1 MGYGG
6 KGRDKDDETSVED
19 ALPAGFGSSFSDKTI
34 RMKFVR
40 KVYSILLIQLLVT
53 TAIIA
58 VFILTPVRGLMCR
71 EGTAGLD
78 QRCHRS
84 DSALILYIVSYIV
97 FIVTYF
103 AIACCERVRKRSPGN
118 IIAITIFTLSLSL
131 LVSTICLFHDV
142 TWVLMA
148 MGITAALCLGLT
160 LFSFQTKIDFTG
172 LGPYLFIAC
181 WCLFIFGIMAVIF
194 ASTGNSVLYTVYS
207 CLMALLFA
215 MYLIYDTQMII
226 GGKKHSISPE
236 EHIYASITIY
246 VDVVYI
252 FLAILGIGGRN

>member
-1 MGYGG
+1 M
-6 KGRDKDDETSVED
+6 
-19 ALPAGFGSSFSDKTI
+19 
-34 RMKFVR
+34 
-40 KVYSILLIQLLVT
+40 
-53 TAIIA
+53 
-58 VFILTPVRGLMCR
+58 
-71 EGTAGLD
+71 
-78 QRCHRS
+78 
-84 DSALILYIVSYIV
+84 ILYIVSYVV

-194 ASTGNSVLYTVYS
+194 ASTGNRVLYTGIKRFLTNCYNIFS
-207 CLMALLFA
+207 WHDWQILF
-215 MYLIYDTQMII
+215 IY
-226 GGKKHSISPE
+226 
-236 EHIYASITIY
+236 
-246 VDVVYI
+246 
-252 FLAILGIGGRN
+252 

>member
-1 MGYGG
+1 MGG
-6 KGRDKDDETSVED
+6 KDNGNMEED
-19 ALPAGFGSSFSDKTI
+19 ALPQGFGSSFSDRSI
-34 RMKFVR
+34 RMRFVR

-53 TAIIA
+53 TGIIA
-58 VFILTPVRGLMCR
+58 IFILTPVRGMMCR
-71 EGTAGLD
+71 GGSASLD
-78 QRCHRS
+78 ERCIRNEN
-84 DSALILYIVSYIV
+84 AMILYIVSYVV

-194 ASTGNSVLYTVYS
+194 ASTGNRVLYTVYS
-207 CLMALLFA
+207 SLMALLFS
-215 MYLIYDTQMII
+215 MFLVYDTQRIM

-236 EHIYASITIY
+236 EHIWASIEIY
-246 VDVVYI
+246 IDVVYI
-252 FLAILGIGGRN
+252 FLAILGIGGRD

>member
-1 MGYGG
+1 MGG
-6 KGRDKDDETSVED
+6 KDNGNMEEE
-19 ALPAGFGSSFSDKTI
+19 ALPVGFGTSFSDKAI
-34 RMKFVR
+34 RMRFVR
-40 KVYSILLIQLLVT
+40 KVYSILLIQLAVT
-53 TAIIA
+53 TGIVAL
-58 VFILTPVRGLMCR
+58 FILSPIRGLMCA
-71 EGTAGLD
+71 EGTSSLD
-78 QRCHRS
+78 QRCVHNG
-84 DSALILYIVSYIV
+84 SAMVLYIVSYVV

-118 IIAITIFTLSLSL
+118 IIAISIFTLSLSL

-181 WCLFIFGIMAVIF
+181 WCLFIFGIMAIIF
-194 ASTGNSVLYTVYS
+194 SSTGNNVLYTVYS
-207 CLMALLFA
+207 SLMALLFS
-215 MYLIYDTQMII
+215 MFLVYDTQRIM

-236 EHIYASITIY
+236 EHIFASITIY
-246 VDVVYI
+246 IDVVYI
-252 FLAILGIGGRN
+252 FLAILGIGGRD

>member
-1 MGYGG
+1 M
-6 KGRDKDDETSVED
+6 
-19 ALPAGFGSSFSDKTI
+19 
-34 RMKFVR
+34 
-40 KVYSILLIQLLVT
+40 
-53 TAIIA
+53 
-58 VFILTPVRGLMCR
+58 
-71 EGTAGLD
+71 
-78 QRCHRS
+78 
-84 DSALILYIVSYIV
+84 ILYIVSYVV

-172 LGPYLFIAC
+172 ILVRFPIHLKNFPIKTSWTHEHTKVLMSCILFLGLGPYLFIAC

-194 ASTGNSVLYTVYS
+194 ASTGNRVLYTGKCWHYLSYVFSSGS
-207 CLMALLFA
+207 CL
-215 MYLIYDTQMII
+215 
-226 GGKKHSISPE
+226 
-236 EHIYASITIY
+236 ITNCHHY
-246 VDVVYI
+246 
-252 FLAILGIGGRN
+252 FLQFTAPWWPCYFRCFWFMTHKE

>member
-1 MGYGG
+1 M
-6 KGRDKDDETSVED
+6 
-19 ALPAGFGSSFSDKTI
+19 
-34 RMKFVR
+34 
-40 KVYSILLIQLLVT
+40 VYNF
-53 TAIIA
+53 IIY
-58 VFILTPVRGLMCR
+58 FR
-71 EGTAGLD
+71 GLD

-172 LGPYLFIAC
+172 KYRHKF
-181 WCLFIFGIMAVIF
+181 
-194 ASTGNSVLYTVYS
+194 
-207 CLMALLFA
+207 
-215 MYLIYDTQMII
+215 
-226 GGKKHSISPE
+226 
-236 EHIYASITIY
+236 
-246 VDVVYI
+246 VYI
-252 FLAILGIGGRN
+252 WYVGVIRVTNIRFCLP

>member
-1 MGYGG
+1 MKSY
-6 KGRDKDDETSVED
+6 RNVDTEAMPVI
-19 ALPAGFGSSFSDKTI
+19 FGPSFSEQNI
-34 RMKFVR
+34 RLKFIR
-40 KVYSILLIQLLVT
+40 KVYSILFSQLLAT
-53 TAIIA
+53 TLIVAL
-58 VFILTPVRGLMCR
+58 FILTPIRGLMCQNPSS
-71 EGTAGLD
+71 LD
-78 QRCHRS
+78 QRCSRNTN
-84 DSALILYIVSYIV
+84 AMILYIVSYVV

-194 ASTGNSVLYTVYS
+194 SSTGNNVLYTVYS
-207 CLMALLFA
+207 SLMALLFS
-215 MYLIYDTQMII
+215 LFLVYDTQRIM

-236 EHIYASITIY
+236 DHIWASIEIY
-246 VDVVYI
+246 IDVVYI
-252 FLAILGIGGRN
+252 FLAILGIGGRD

>member
-1 MGYGG
+1 MKSY
-6 KGRDKDDETSVED
+6 RNADTEAMPEI
-19 ALPAGFGSSFSDKTI
+19 FGPTFSEHNI
-34 RMKFVR
+34 RLKFIR
-40 KVYSILLIQLLVT
+40 KVYSILFTQLLAT
-53 TAIIA
+53 TLIVAL
-58 VFILTPVRGLMCR
+58 FILTPIRGLMCQN
-71 EGTAGLD
+71 GSSLD
-78 QRCHRS
+78 QRCSHNTN
-84 DSALILYIVSYIV
+84 AMILYIVSYVV

-131 LVSTICLFHDV
+131 LVSTICLYHNV

-181 WCLFIFGIMAVIF
+181 WCLFIFGIMAIIF
-194 ASTGNSVLYTVYS
+194 SSTGNNVLYTVYS
-207 CLMALLFA
+207 CLMALLFSL
-215 MYLIYDTQMII
+215 YLIYDTQLII

-236 EHIYASITIY
+236 EHTYASISLYI
-246 VDVVYI
+246 DVVYI
-252 FLAILGIGGRN
+252 FLAILGIDW